1 MQKLKLNNFSLYKSI
16 ITSKIHANDQELI
29 CKLALITLIAFLIN

>member
-16 ITSKIHANDQELI
+16 ITSKIHANDQEL
-29 CKLALITLIAFLIN
+29 ALITLIAFLIN